1 MDRDEPQAGTR
12 SGPDRDGSTEE
23 KVMDWSLSEF
33 LNLLEL
39 RGQTWCIVDLCGSA
53 GFSIPPHDG
62 VSFYAVMQGS
72 ARIAGVSGGAM
83 EMLPGEIKMV
93 LSGEAHAIRSHPD
106 SPTQSLEFLR
116 EEQNIDTPPVFRL
129 GQGPVTARILCA
141 RLRVTWPAGLRRM
154 SMPPVI
160 DLAFSETAQGATAM
174 RVETLHVFTSGPG
187 AAALLTRFA
196 AMMLALALRNHPQC
210 PLLFRLSASSDPIAH
225 SLQLI
230 ASDPAANWS
239 VASLAQKVGMS
250 RSNFAARFTAE
261 VGRTP
266 MEVITE
272 RRMLHA
278 AELLEHGELKI
289 VEVSARAGYR
299 SEAAF
304 SRRFTRYFGLSP
316 SQVRRK
322 SQQANQATVTA
333 PLWQQPYGA
342 VRELLPN

>member
-1 MDRDEPQAGTR
+1 
-12 SGPDRDGSTEE
+12 
-23 KVMDWSLSEF
+23 MDWSLSEF

-39 RGQTWCIVDLCGSA
+39 RGQTWCIVELCGSA

-72 ARIAGVSGGAM
+72 ARIAGVSGGPV
-83 EMLPGEIKMV
+83 EVTPGEIKMI
-93 LSGEAHAIRSHPD
+93 LSGEAHAIRSKPD

-116 EEQNIDTPPVFRL
+116 EEQNVDTPPVFRL
-129 GQGPVTARILCA
+129 GHGPVAARILCG

-160 DLAFSETAQGATAM
+160 DLAFSQTAQGASAM
-174 RVETLHVFTSGPG
+174 RVETLHVFASGSG
-187 AAALLTRFA
+187 SAALLTRFA

-230 ASDPAANWS
+230 ASDPAASWS

-250 RSNFAARFTAE
+250 RSNFAARFAIE

-272 RRMLHA
+272 RRMHYA
-278 AELLEHGELKI
+278 AEMLERGELKI

-316 SQVRRK
+316 SHVRRK
-322 SQQANQATVTA
+322 SQRPDLPQADAP
-333 PLWQQPYGA
+333 PLWQPAERPRPLQPH
-342 VRELLPN
+342 

>member
-1 MDRDEPQAGTR
+1 
-12 SGPDRDGSTEE
+12 
-23 KVMDWSLSEF
+23 MDWSLSEF

-39 RGQTWCIVDLCGSA
+39 RGQSWCIVELCGSA

-62 VSFYAVMQGS
+62 VSFYGVIQGS
-72 ARIAGVSGGAM
+72 ARIAGVSGGPI
-83 EMLPGEIKMV
+83 ELTPGEVRMI
-93 LSGEAHAIRSHPD
+93 LSGEAHAIRSRPD
-106 SPTQSLEFLR
+106 SPTRSLEFLR
-116 EEQNIDTPPVFRL
+116 EEQSVDSPPTFRL
-129 GQGPVTARILCA
+129 GQGPVAARILCG

-160 DLAFSETAQGATAM
+160 DMAMNPTLPGAASM
-174 RVETLHVFTSGPG
+174 RVETLQVFATGPG

-196 AMMLALALRNHPQC
+196 AMMLALTLRNHPQC

-230 ASDPAANWS
+230 ASDPAADWS
-239 VASLAQKVGMS
+239 VAGLAQKVGMS

-272 RRMLHA
+272 RRMAYA

-322 SQQANQATVTA
+322 SQQADGAAKTVPVWQRAGQA
-333 PLWQQPYGA
+333 
-342 VRELLPN
+342 REMVPIGL

>member
-1 MDRDEPQAGTR
+1 
-12 SGPDRDGSTEE
+12 
-23 KVMDWSLSEF
+23 MDWSLSEF

-39 RGQTWCIVDLCGSA
+39 RGQTWCIVELCGSA

-62 VSFYAVMQGS
+62 VSYYAVMQGS
-72 ARIAGVSGGAM
+72 ARIAGISGGAM
-83 EMLPGEIKMV
+83 EVNPGEVRMI
-93 LSGEAHAIRSHPD
+93 LSGEAHAIRSRAD

-116 EEQNIDTPPVFRL
+116 EEQNVDTPPVFRI
-129 GQGPVTARILCA
+129 GEGPVMAKILCG

-160 DLAFSETAQGATAM
+160 DLSLNPVVAGAAAM
-174 RVETLHVFTSGPG
+174 RVETLRVFASGSG
-187 AAALLTRFA
+187 SAAILTRFA
-196 AMMLALALRNHPQC
+196 AMMLALSLRNHPQC

-230 ASDPAANWS
+230 ASDPAASWS
-239 VASLAQKVGMS
+239 VANLAQKVGMS
-250 RSNFAARFTAE
+250 RSNFAARFATE

-272 RRMLHA
+272 RRMLFA
-278 AELLEHGELKI
+278 AEMLEHGEFKI

-304 SRRFTRYFGLSP
+304 SRRFTRYFGMSP

-322 SQQANQATVTA
+322 SQRGDDRGPT
-333 PLWQQPYGA
+333 WHPYGA
-342 VRELLPN
+342 SRELQTN

>member
-1 MDRDEPQAGTR
+1 
-12 SGPDRDGSTEE
+12 
-23 KVMDWSLSEF
+23 MDWSLSEF

-39 RGQTWCIVDLCGSA
+39 RGQSWCMVELCGSA

-62 VSFYAVMQGS
+62 VSFYAVMQGT

-83 EMLPGEIKMV
+83 EVQPGEVRMI
-93 LSGEAHAIRSHPD
+93 LSGEAHAIRSRPD
-106 SPTQSLEFLR
+106 SPTHLLEFLR
-116 EEQNIDTPPVFRL
+116 EEQNVDTPPLFRL
-129 GQGPVTARILCA
+129 GEGPVTARILCG

-160 DLAFSETAQGATAM
+160 DLSINTPGAGASSM
-174 RVETLHVFTSGPG
+174 RVETLQMFASGSG

-196 AMMLALALRNHPQC
+196 ALMLAMSLRNHPQC

-250 RSNFAARFTAE
+250 RSNFAARFAAE

-272 RRMLHA
+272 RRMLFA
-278 AELLEHGELKI
+278 AEMLEHGELKI

-322 SQQANQATVTA
+322 SQRADGNAASGAV
-333 PLWQQPYGA
+333 WHPYGSRGQSPA
-342 VRELLPN
+342 PN

>member
-1 MDRDEPQAGTR
+1 M
-12 SGPDRDGSTEE
+12 
-23 KVMDWSLSEF
+23 MDWSLSEF

-39 RGQTWCIVDLCGSA
+39 RGQSWCFVELCGSA

-62 VSFYAVMQGS
+62 VSFYAVTQGS
-72 ARIAGVSGGAM
+72 ARIAGISGGAI
-83 EMLPGEIKMV
+83 EVHPGDVRMI
-93 LSGEAHAIRSHPD
+93 LSGEAHAIRSRPD
-106 SPTQSLEFLR
+106 SPTQTLEFLR
-116 EEQNIDTPPVFRL
+116 EEQNVDTPPVFRL
-129 GQGPVTARILCA
+129 GQGPVTARVLCG

-160 DLAFSETAQGATAM
+160 DMSMNPSLPGASTM
-174 RVETLHVFTSGPG
+174 RVETLQVFGSGPG

-196 AMMLALALRNHPQC
+196 AMMLALTLRNHPQC
-210 PLLFRLSASSDPIAH
+210 PLLFRLSASSDPVAH

-230 ASDPAANWS
+230 AADPAANWS

-250 RSNFAARFTAE
+250 RSNFAARFATE
-261 VGRTP
+261 VNRTP
-266 MEVITE
+266 MDVITE
-272 RRMLHA
+272 RRMLYA

-322 SQQANQATVTA
+322 SQQSGKA
-333 PLWQQPYGA
+333 PTTDSLLAWQNYSGA
-342 VRELLPN
+342 MGELMPN

>member
-1 MDRDEPQAGTR
+1 M
-12 SGPDRDGSTEE
+12 
-23 KVMDWSLSEF
+23 MDWSLSEF

-39 RGQTWCIVDLCGSA
+39 RGQTWCIVELCGSA
-53 GFSIPPHDG
+53 GFSVPPHDG
-62 VSFYAVMQGS
+62 LSFYAVLQGS
-72 ARIAGVSGGAM
+72 ARIAGVSGGAL
-83 EMLPGEIKMV
+83 ELQPGDIRMV
-93 LSGEAHAIRSHPD
+93 LSGEGHAVRSRAD
-106 SPTQSLEFLR
+106 SPTQLLDFLR
-116 EEQNIDTPPVFRL
+116 EEQNVDVPPVFQIGR
-129 GQGPVTARILCA
+129 GPVTARVLCG
-141 RLRVTWPAGLRRM
+141 RLRVSWPAGLRRM

-160 DLAFSETAQGATAM
+160 DMAINPAVPGGSSM
-174 RVETLHVFTSGPG
+174 RIETLQMFGTGPG
-187 AAALLTRFA
+187 ATALLTRFA
-196 AMMLALALRNHPQC
+196 AMMLALMLRSHPQC

-272 RRMLHA
+272 RRMLYA
-278 AELLEHGELKI
+278 AELLEQGELKI

-304 SRRFTRYFGLSP
+304 SRRFTRHFGLSP
-316 SQVRRK
+316 SEVRRK
-322 SQQANQATVTA
+322 SQQSPETSAAA
-333 PLWQQPYGA
+333 PVWPSYSA
-342 VRELLPN
+342 VRELQAN

>member
-1 MDRDEPQAGTR
+1 
-12 SGPDRDGSTEE
+12 
-23 KVMDWSLSEF
+23 MDWSLSEF

-39 RGQTWCIVDLCGSA
+39 RGLSWCIVELCGSA
-53 GFSIPPHDG
+53 GFSAPPHDG
-62 VSFYAVMQGS
+62 VSFYAALQGS
-72 ARIAGVSGGAM
+72 ARIAGITGGTM
-83 EMLPGEIKMV
+83 ELLPGDYRLI
-93 LSGEAHAIRSHPD
+93 LSGEAHAIRSRPD
-106 SPTQSLEFLR
+106 SPTTMLDFLR
-116 EEQNIDTPPVFRL
+116 EEQTVDTPPVFRL
-129 GQGPVTARILCA
+129 GEGTVHARVLCG

-154 SMPPVI
+154 SMPPVVDMSI
-160 DLAFSETAQGATAM
+160 NPTAQGATAM
-174 RVETLHVFTSGPG
+174 RVETMRMLATGPG
-187 AAALLTRFA
+187 SAALLTRWA
-196 AMMLALALRNHPQC
+196 AMMLAMCLRNHPQC

-250 RSNFAARFTAE
+250 RSNFAARFAVE

-272 RRMLHA
+272 RRMLFA
-278 AELLEHGELKI
+278 AEMLEQGELKI

-304 SRRFTRYFGLSP
+304 SRRFTRHFGLSP

-322 SQQANQATVTA
+322 SQRADHGALWHALGNAREVPAN
-333 PLWQQPYGA
+333 
-342 VRELLPN
+342 